1 MSGARGARGRRGW
14 RVVLT
19 FAALAALPALAAL
32 AADGDAKGT
41 LVVAGKSSPIAHA
54 YVIPDRDGDVTLLL
68 TDVVLSDKALR
79 DVFERIGLAD
89 DGKLHAIEATIGRDR
104 KLTSVSMRHKA
115 FRLTGG
121 GYSSDD
127 VLEITAW
134 DASRVAGRLYRK
146 KPGDFFGTPY
156 TFEATFTAERRK

>member
-1 MSGARGARGRRGW
+1 MRNF
-14 RVVLT
+14 VL
-19 FAALAALPALAAL
+19 ALALLAASPAQ

-68 TDVVLSDKALR
+68 TDIPLSDKALQ

-89 DGKLHAIEATIGRDR
+89 DGKLHAVEATIGSDR
-104 KLTSVSMRHKA
+104 KLTSVSMRHNA
-115 FRLTGG
+115 FRLKGG
-121 GYSSDD
+121 GFSSDD

-134 DASRVAGRLYRK
+134 DATRVAGRLYRK
-146 KPGDFFGTPY
+146 KPGDFFGTSY
-156 TFEATFTAERRK
+156 TFEATFTAARRK